1 MGPWLV
7 RCHMKNV
14 AKGYAFP
21 RKMVKALHCR
31 ANLET
36 ISWHLFDLQGR
47 EETVH
52 INQYIWYL
60 AYLGYHKN
68 SLWKQQHFCIC
79 AEDYLYFYA
88 YKVPVGHSQLIVRSA
103 IMETNYGSYKEI
115 EHPERWR
122 SATLGQPTSQQA
134 EFVPDS
140 GHLWVWLLSYWLS
153 LPELLDW
160 LGKAGRN
167 PPRIDSLDSFAPV
180 CLGCPDQIF
189 VTLTPLHRKDKM
201 VSG

>member
-1 MGPWLV
+1 MLFPGKWL
-7 RCHMKNV
+7 RPYTTEGIWRQS
-14 AKGYAFP
+14 AD
-21 RKMVKALHCR
+21 
-31 ANLET
+31 
-36 ISWHLFDLQGR
+36 ISLTFR
-47 EETVH
+47 EGKKLH

-68 SLWKQQHFCIC
+68 SLWKQQHFCIY

-122 SATLGQPTSQQA
+122 SVTLGQPTSQQA

-140 GHLWVWLLSYWLS
+140 EYLWVWLLSYWLS
-153 LPELLDW
+153 LPELLD
-160 LGKAGRN
+160 
-167 PPRIDSLDSFAPV
+167 
-180 CLGCPDQIF
+180 
-189 VTLTPLHRKDKM
+189 
-201 VSG
+201 